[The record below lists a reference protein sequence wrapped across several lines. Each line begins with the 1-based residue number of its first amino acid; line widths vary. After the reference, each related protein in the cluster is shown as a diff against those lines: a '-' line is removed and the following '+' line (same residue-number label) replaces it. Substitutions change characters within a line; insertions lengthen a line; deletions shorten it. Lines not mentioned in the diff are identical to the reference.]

1 MKLFKDFAKKN
12 FQFFSFLVN
21 YTTLSSVFP
30 LRFRKNLYKMTVSE
44 KIRTIDNKI
53 EQNKAQ
59 YGRQNAKI
67 LALSSENVGR
77 YEFLTSKDVLREKD
91 LLDKVATIKIFKYL
105 RLGSEV
111 NRQTEISKKQ
121 YQKLHKVY
129 KLGEKEEDEKKIYKI
144 DENETKKKRNV
155 MFILQY

>member
-1 MKLFKDFAKKN
+1 MKLFKDFTKKH
-12 FQFFSFLVN
+12 FQFFSFLAN

-30 LRFRKNLYKMTVSE
+30 LRFRNNLYKMTVSE
-44 KIRTIDNKI
+44 KIKTIDNKI

-105 RLGSEV
+105 
-111 NRQTEISKKQ
+111 
-121 YQKLHKVY
+121 
-129 KLGEKEEDEKKIYKI
+129 
-144 DENETKKKRNV
+144 
-155 MFILQY
+155 

>member
-1 MKLFKDFAKKN
+1 M
-12 FQFFSFLVN
+12 
-21 YTTLSSVFP
+21 
-30 LRFRKNLYKMTVSE
+30 
-44 KIRTIDNKI
+44 
-53 EQNKAQ
+53 
-59 YGRQNAKI
+59 
-67 LALSSENVGR
+67 
-77 YEFLTSKDVLREKD
+77 
-91 LLDKVATIKIFKYL
+91 
-105 RLGSEV
+105 

>member
-1 MKLFKDFAKKN
+1 M
-12 FQFFSFLVN
+12 
-21 YTTLSSVFP
+21 
-30 LRFRKNLYKMTVSE
+30 
-44 KIRTIDNKI
+44 
-53 EQNKAQ
+53 
-59 YGRQNAKI
+59 
-67 LALSSENVGR
+67 ALSSENVGR